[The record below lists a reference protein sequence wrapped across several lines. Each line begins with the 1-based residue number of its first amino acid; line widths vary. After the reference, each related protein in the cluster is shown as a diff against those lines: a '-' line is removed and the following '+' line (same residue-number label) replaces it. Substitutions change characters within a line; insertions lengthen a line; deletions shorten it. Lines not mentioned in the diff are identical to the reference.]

1 MPGLGRGTAWDR
13 VTLQTL
19 PPPHCGIS
27 PYHLELD
34 TVFLRMTMVRP
45 EAGVQWSGSLPSPS
59 APGSSSPLDDSSGM
73 RTHILCCVAS
83 CWACERGH

>member
-19 PPPHCGIS
+19 PPPYCGIS

-45 EAGVQWSGSLPSPS
+45 EASVQWSGSLPSPS
-59 APGSSSPLDDSSGM
+59 APGVLQPCGQQQWHAH
-73 RTHILCCVAS
+73 THSVLCCQLLGV
-83 CWACERGH
+83 